1 MPLRKCSCPA
11 QAPRRPL
18 QRRPVG
24 QRKHPPAR
32 RAGGAASRR
41 QRGHTRSGGRA
52 PRRVSRSPA
61 AANKYARQA
70 PDTTT
75 ARVPRDCAAERERQH
90 VPAVHRLGPRHSDRM
105 ASCPPVCAASR
116 GSPPARRGGRHRQ
129 GRVPSPRTQRTLRR
143 RGERRGETRL
153 CRTAGAT
160 ADPTPSCARVQSLLP
175 RARTLAHII
184 SLSFCQIKK
193 KILCACAYRAE
204 AGLPACAC
212 ACACACS
219 LPHLHT
225 IFYPPLPRRAVAPAS
240 AGARGATPPTPARWS
255 LLTPRLAR
263 RTSGVG
269 ARLPRCAGGRE
280 LRARRARAAE
290 RAKP

>member
-41 QRGHTRSGGRA
+41 QRGHTRGGGRA

-143 RGERRGETRL
+143 RGERRGEARL

-184 SLSFCQIKK
+184 SLSFKLKK
-193 KILCACAYRAE
+193 NTLRLRLSRGGAAACV
-204 AGLPACAC
+204 CVC
-212 ACACACS
+212 VCVCV
-219 LPHLHT
+219 
-225 IFYPPLPRRAVAPAS
+225 FV
-240 AGARGATPPTPARWS
+240 ATPPHNILPPPSPARGGSCLCWRAGRHTTHAS
-255 LLTPRLAR
+255 QVVSPDAAAGAAHLR
-263 RTSGVG
+263 RW
-269 ARLPRCAGGRE
+269 
-280 LRARRARAAE
+280 RAAASLRGGAGIE
-290 RAKP
+290 GEAGEGC